1 MRAKSTDGVPSAG
14 KRLARRSL
22 VRATHPERKVMSI
35 RHLVPALVAAAVA
48 LPLGAAD
55 SIPPNPALHTG
66 AGGGQT
72 ASGESTTVHSWEMP
86 AITVQGQ
93 RSDLKEQELIGSYGQ
108 PRWTARRRF
117 TETRAYVVP
126 EGQIEFEYWLTV
138 KDRAR
143 NDKDGATKVTQ
154 QYELEIGLPY
164 RFQIDLYQA
173 WEKEYEKNNDN
184 ESNQL
189 AETKFEVRWALAD
202 WDEILFNPT
211 LYAEWANVNGGPDV
225 AEFKLL
231 LADDLASHWIWAFNA
246 VYEFEVGGDLARN
259 YEVTGGV
266 AYAIKDS
273 VFSLGLE
280 AKAAWENTKADR
292 GDFENE
298 ILLGPSIQ
306 YRPLPQMH
314 IDLAVMAGLT
324 QESPVTKTVM
334 IGGWEF

>member
-1 MRAKSTDGVPSAG
+1 MPF
-14 KRLARRSL
+14 
-22 VRATHPERKVMSI
+22 
-35 RHLVPALVAAAVA
+35 RHCLTPTILLVAASCA
-48 LPLGAAD
+48 LAAAD
-55 SIPPNPALHTG
+55 SIPPNPALH
-66 AGGGQT
+66 AGNNNQT
-72 ASGESTTVHSWEMP
+72 PSGENRGTHSWEMT
-86 AITVQGQ
+86 AITVQGE
-93 RSDLKEQELIGSYGQ
+93 RPDLKEQELIGSYGQ

-138 KDRAR
+138 KDHAR

-154 QYELEIGLPY
+154 QYEIEIGLPY
-164 RFQIDLYQA
+164 RFQLDLYQA

-184 ESNQL
+184 EENKL
-189 AETKFEVRWALAD
+189 AETKFEVRYALAD
-202 WDEILFNPT
+202 WDVIWGNPT

-231 LADDLASHWIWAFNA
+231 LADDLMSHWIWAFNA

-266 AYAIKDS
+266 AYCIKDS

-280 AKAAWENTKADR
+280 AKAAWEDTKQDR
-292 GDFENE
+292 GNYENE
-298 ILLGPSIQ
+298 IIVGPSIQ
-306 YRPLPQMH
+306 ARPLPQMH
-314 IDLAVMAGLT
+314 IDLAVMAGVT

-334 IGGWEF
+334 IAGWEF

>member
-1 MRAKSTDGVPSAG
+1 MQFRQF
-14 KRLARRSL
+14 
-22 VRATHPERKVMSI
+22 I
-35 RHLVPALVAAAVA
+35 ALAAAA
-48 LPLGAAD
+48 ASFPLSAAD
-55 SIPPNPALHTG
+55 SVPPNPAQHVG
-66 AGGGQT
+66 DGKN
-72 ASGESTTVHSWEMP
+72 ASGESTSAVHSWEMP

-93 RSDLKEQELIGSYGQ
+93 RSDLREQDLIGSYGQ
-108 PRWTARRRF
+108 PRWSARRRF

-138 KDRAR
+138 KDHAR
-143 NDKDGATKVTQ
+143 NAEGADKTTKVTQ

-164 RFQIDLYQA
+164 RFQLDLYQA
-173 WEKEYEKNNDN
+173 WEKKYGQADVNNETN
-184 ESNQL
+184 EL

-211 LYAEWANVNGGPDV
+211 LYAEWANVNGGADV

-231 LADDLASHWIWAFNA
+231 LADDLASRWIWAVNA
-246 VYEFEVGGDLARN
+246 VYEFEVGGDLMRN
-259 YEVTGGV
+259 MEITGGI

-280 AKAAWENTKADR
+280 VKAGWENTKADR
-292 GDFENE
+292 NDYTNE
-298 ILLGPSIQ
+298 VIIGPSIQ

-324 QESPVTKTVM
+324 EESPVSKTVM
-334 IGGWEF
+334 IAGWEF